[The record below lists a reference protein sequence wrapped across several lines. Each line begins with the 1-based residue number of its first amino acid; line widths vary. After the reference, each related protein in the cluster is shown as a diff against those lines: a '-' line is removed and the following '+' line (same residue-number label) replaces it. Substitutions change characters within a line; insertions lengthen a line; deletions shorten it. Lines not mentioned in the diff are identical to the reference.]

1 MEAIKIIILVI
12 FLFLFLFIFFL
23 ILVFNW
29 IKVTNFLFPSLK
41 RWREKKWNKEIQEI
55 KDYQKKS
62 DEEHKFI
69 QFRTSCKDTFGF
81 ELETVNES
89 GNQNEVIRIVNL
101 LAFETSKVCVN
112 QDIANRGKKVK
123 KYIHPKDQDSLFHD
137 FVSWDTVVKD
147 KKICWE
153 ETRKLALQIAP
164 ELKDR
169 MPHFSEFEPLKSY
182 NAEHLLKTKAKSK

>member
-1 MEAIKIIILVI
+1 MEAIKIIILMI

-69 QFRTSCKDTFGF
+69 QLRTSCKDTFGF

-101 LAFETSKVCVN
+101 LAYETSEACVKQN
-112 QDIANRGKKVK
+112 MENRGKKVK
-123 KYIHPKDQDSLFHD
+123 KYVHPKDQNNLFPD
-137 FVSWDTVVKD
+137 FISWDTVVQRR
-147 KKICWE
+147 KISWA
-153 ETRKLALQIAP
+153 ETRELALKIVP
-164 ELKDR
+164 ELKDQ
-169 MPHFSEFEPLKSY
+169 MPHFSEFDPLKSY
-182 NAEHLLKTKAKSK
+182 SAKHLLKKKM